1 MYYIVLFSARLIGV
15 KYLEIETMLCNILL
29 FLVQG

>member
-1 MYYIVLFSARLIGV
+1 MYYIALFSARLIAA
-15 KYLEIETMLCNILL
+15 KYLEIETMLCTILF